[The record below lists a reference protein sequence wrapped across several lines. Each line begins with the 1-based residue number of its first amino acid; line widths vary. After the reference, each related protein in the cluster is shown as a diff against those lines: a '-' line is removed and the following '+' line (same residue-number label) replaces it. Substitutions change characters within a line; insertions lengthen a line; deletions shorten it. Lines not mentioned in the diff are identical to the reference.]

1 VIDVLLLFVSG
12 LSLALHF
19 GFWLLSL
26 DHTSISHSLLL
37 VSSSPLIIVV
47 TLWGKRIGITVMA
60 RVRGRQIDGSRVV
73 TWKETGA
80 TMIGVCGAVMLI
92 LDVVLHTQTNG
103 GGEGGEGQKNGTE
116 EEEEGGRASHLPTL
130 QGDLMAFGGAVAV
143 VVYIFIGGYLR
154 SRRAMPLFVY
164 AFPVT
169 FISAL
174 LMSLACAVLDSTS
187 FWQSINFW
195 HVPTLWL
202 VAYLS
207 FGPGLLGHTGINAV
221 LKYLPPLVIGISMQA
236 EPLVGTAIGAIAG
249 LSSLAATGPLTWVG
263 AVVLLTGTI
272 LTTVAANRRE
282 KRNMSG

>member
-1 VIDVLLLFVSG
+1 
-12 LSLALHF
+12 
-19 GFWLLSL
+19 
-26 DHTSISHSLLL
+26 
-37 VSSSPLIIVV
+37 
-47 TLWGKRIGITVMA
+47 MA

-236 EPLVGTAIGAIAG
+236 EPLHCWPVLSRCHRPPYLGGRGGIADWHHPHYRSCQQARKEEYVWLG
-249 LSSLAATGPLTWVG
+249 M
-263 AVVLLTGTI
+263 
-272 LTTVAANRRE
+272 R
-282 KRNMSG
+282 

>member
-1 VIDVLLLFVSG
+1 
-12 LSLALHF
+12 
-19 GFWLLSL
+19 
-26 DHTSISHSLLL
+26 
-37 VSSSPLIIVV
+37 
-47 TLWGKRIGITVMA
+47 
-60 RVRGRQIDGSRVV
+60 
-73 TWKETGA
+73 
-80 TMIGVCGAVMLI
+80 MIGVCGAVMLI

-282 KRNMSG
+282 KRNMSS